1 MAAHQ
6 APLSLGFSRQEHW
19 SGLPFPSPMNES
31 EKWKW
36 SRSVVSDSSDPM
48 DCSLPGSSTHGIFQA
63 RVLEGVAIA
72 FSTCIYDVCLIS
84 VQLLSEILFWKKSFV
99 LLTSKQ
105 FPRIAFRN
113 PKVRFVP
120 IPYTFLFFL
129 QFMSPEIMP
138 FVVII
143 WLPRWHSGKEF
154 ACQCRRGGF
163 DPWVGKISWRSAWQP
178 TPVFL
183 PAEFHGQRS
192 LAGYSPWGHK
202 ELDRTEH
209 ARSLYYCH
217 YCLFLILSDRKLKN
231 HIIQY
236 LTLDKPFWSPLW
248 WEGLRDRS

>member
-1 MAAHQ
+1 MSDSVRPHRLQ
-6 APLSLGFSRQEHW
+6 PTRL
-19 SGLPFPSPMNES
+19 PSPWDSPGKNTGAGYHFLLQFLKVKSES
-31 EKWKW
+31 EVAQ
-36 SRSVVSDSSDPM
+36 SRPTLRTPWTA
-48 DCSLPGSSTHGIFQA
+48 CSLPGSSTHGIFQA

-105 FPRIAFRN
+105 FPRIALRN

-192 LAGYSPWGHK
+192 LAGYSPWVTKSWTG
-202 ELDRTEH
+202 LSTH
-209 ARSLYYCH
+209 AHC
-217 YCLFLILSDRKLKN
+217 
-231 HIIQY
+231 IIVIIVC
-236 LTLDKPFWSPLW
+236 S
-248 WEGLRDRS
+248 